1 MVRIILVAL
10 NLLFFVSPLLAS
22 SSDKKDDI
30 KSFLQERDRE
40 IKALVGPKGTTHTD
54 EQREKLK
61 DIINDVMDYASMAEY
76 ALQSTF
82 DELSSEQRR
91 EFIDIFSTIVRDQ
104 SLNSLDI
111 YRADVEYREIRVN
124 ESTATVE
131 TIAILENVRTPVT
144 YELKIKGDTWVITDM
159 SIDNVS
165 TAESYRR
172 SFQNIIRRRGYDAL
186 LTSLKRRA
194 DA

>member
-1 MVRIILVAL
+1 MVRILLVAL
-10 NLLFFVSPLLAS
+10 ALLFLISPLLAN

-40 IKALVGPKGTTHTD
+40 IKALVGPKGTAHTD
-54 EQREKLK
+54 EQRENLK

-82 DELSSEQRR
+82 DELTPEQRR

-111 YRADVEYREIRVN
+111 YRADVEYREIEVN

-131 TIAILENVRTPVT
+131 TVAILENVRTPVT
-144 YELKIKGDTWVITDM
+144 YELKQRGENWVITDM

-194 DA
+194 EA

>member
-1 MVRIILVAL
+1 MIRIVLIAL
-10 NLLFFVSPLLAS
+10 SFMIGASALAVSN
-22 SSDKKDDI
+22 SDKKDEI
-30 KSFLQERDRE
+30 RNFLEERDKE
-40 IKALVGPKGTTHTD
+40 IKELVGPKGTDHT
-54 EQREKLK
+54 ESQRENLK
-61 DIINDVMDYASMAEY
+61 DIINGVMDYASMAEY

-82 DELSSEQRR
+82 DDLSDDQKE

-111 YRADVEYREIRVN
+111 YRADVEYLDITVN
-124 ESTATVE
+124 GNRAKVE
-131 TIAILENVRTPVT
+131 TIAILENVRTPVS
-144 YELKIKGDTWVITDM
+144 YEISERGESWVITDM

-186 LTSLKRRA
+186 LASLKRRA
-194 DA
+194 EA